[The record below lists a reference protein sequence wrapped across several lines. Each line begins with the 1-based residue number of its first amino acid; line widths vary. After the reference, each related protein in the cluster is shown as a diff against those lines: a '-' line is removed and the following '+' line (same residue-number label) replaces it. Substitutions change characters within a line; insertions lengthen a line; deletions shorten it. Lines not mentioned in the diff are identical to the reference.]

1 QRARPQRPPA
11 LRHRHPLRQMTT
23 DPHNLQRFVD
33 AQAPIY
39 NRVLAELRSGQKQ
52 SHWMWFIFPQIQGL
66 GRSPTAQ
73 TFAISSRQEAEP
85 YAVHPTL
92 AARPRECTQLDN
104 AVKNRTVSKTFGS
117 PDAPKSPPC
126 MPLFAQA
133 ASDRQ
138 AFLDPL
144 TNFFAGKPDQQP
156 LNRL

>member
-1 QRARPQRPPA
+1 
-11 LRHRHPLRQMTT
+11 MTT

-73 TFAISSRQEAEP
+73 TFAISSRQEAEA
-85 YAVHPTL
+85 YAVHPIL
-92 AARPRECTQLDN
+92 GARLRECTQLVN
-104 AVKNRTVSKTFGS
+104 AVENRTVSQIFGF
-117 PDAPKSPPC
+117 PDDLKFHSC
-126 MPLFAQA
+126 MTLFAQA

-138 AFLDPL
+138 AFLDAL
-144 TNFFAGKPDQQP
+144 TKFFAGKPDQQT